1 MAVALV
7 EVLAPVASRPKT
19 QRGIELGTE
28 LEQLRREREWSQKHL
43 AERLGMSEEGYRN
56 YAKGY
61 GRITRDTLPRW
72 SRAFEMTVADL
83 ASRLKIDLLAEPDAS
98 NLRQQVAALMPDAEA
113 AEVDDLVRRLATLP
127 DIDRKQVLDGWRD
140 HLTGRL
146 TRLGRA

>member
-1 MAVALV
+1 MAVAIA
-7 EVLAPVASRPKT
+7 EVLAPVASRAKT
-19 QRGIELGTE
+19 QRGIALGLE
-28 LEQLRREREWSQKHL
+28 LEALRRERGLTQKQL
-43 AERLGMSEEGYRN
+43 ADLLDMSEEGYRN

-72 SRAFEMTVADL
+72 SKAYGMTIADL

-127 DIDRKQVLDGWRD
+127 DPDRKQVLDGWRD